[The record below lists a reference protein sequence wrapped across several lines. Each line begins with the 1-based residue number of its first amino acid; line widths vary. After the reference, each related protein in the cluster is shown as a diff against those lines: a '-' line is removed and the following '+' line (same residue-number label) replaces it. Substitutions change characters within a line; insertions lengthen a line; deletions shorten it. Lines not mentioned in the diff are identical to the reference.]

1 MNPRTVILVSSGLLA
16 LLSVTVTM
24 LGNDVAELRKK
35 HNKLCDDHN
44 ELVRQHNNL
53 CGIVDRNAEK
63 TEVFYQAGRAYLQQ
77 VRG

>member
-1 MNPRTVILVSSGLLA
+1 MNPRTVILVSSGLIA
-16 LLSVTVTM
+16 LLSVGLAV
-24 LGNDVAELRKK
+24 LGNDIAELRKK
-35 HNKLCDDHN
+35 HNKLCDAHD

-53 CGIVDRNAEK
+53 CGIVDHNAEK